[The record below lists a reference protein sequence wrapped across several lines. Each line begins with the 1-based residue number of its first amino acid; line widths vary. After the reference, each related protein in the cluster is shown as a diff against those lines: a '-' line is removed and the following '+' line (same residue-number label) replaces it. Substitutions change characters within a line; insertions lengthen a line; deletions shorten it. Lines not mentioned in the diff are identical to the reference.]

1 MVRVIASLI
10 VLALLTF
17 VHPRPMSHQLF
28 CTGQKPCTSYLSEAL
43 PAHLTTAVD
52 QQSGM
57 AKVNRHLQLAVP
69 PPADRSS
76 SDPQTRPE
84 LANTF
89 VIGDAADA
97 FGALNAGHTA
107 WDQAAVA
114 AGNICS
120 MIKTAN
126 GEKDVEPMQVYTP
139 PQPAIKV
146 SLGLDEA
153 ISQTR
158 GVHSKKKGQED
169 GCHIDLNTGSMWT
182 RRGLKDGGELGDY
195 RE

>member
-1 MVRVIASLI
+1 
-10 VLALLTF
+10 
-17 VHPRPMSHQLF
+17 
-28 CTGQKPCTSYLSEAL
+28 
-43 PAHLTTAVD
+43 
-52 QQSGM
+52 M
-57 AKVNRHLQLAVP
+57 AKVNRHLQLALP
-69 PPADRSS
+69 STTTTADGDDANA
-76 SDPQTRPE
+76 DPQTTPD
-84 LANTF
+84 LDNIF

-107 WDQAAVA
+107 WDQASVA
-114 AGNICS
+114 ASNICTLIARGTAS
-120 MIKTAN
+120 ASAASVATKTTTTPTIS
-126 GEKDVEPMQVYTP
+126 ESSQEPTNPNPLQIYTP

-158 GVHSKKKGQED
+158 GVHARKKGKED

>member
-1 MVRVIASLI
+1 
-10 VLALLTF
+10 
-17 VHPRPMSHQLF
+17 
-28 CTGQKPCTSYLSEAL
+28 
-43 PAHLTTAVD
+43 
-52 QQSGM
+52 M
-57 AKVNRHLQLAVP
+57 AKVNRHLQLAIPSTDQV
-69 PPADRSS
+69 
-76 SDPQTRPE
+76 DPQTRKE
-84 LANTF
+84 IDNIF

-107 WDQAAVA
+107 WDQASIA
-114 AGNICS
+114 ANNICS
-120 MIKTAN
+120 LISSGKPLET
-126 GEKDVEPMQVYTP
+126 YTP

-158 GVHSKKKGQED
+158 GVHTKKRGVED

>member
-1 MVRVIASLI
+1 
-10 VLALLTF
+10 
-17 VHPRPMSHQLF
+17 
-28 CTGQKPCTSYLSEAL
+28 
-43 PAHLTTAVD
+43 
-52 QQSGM
+52 M
-57 AKVNRHLQLAVP
+57 AKVNRHLQLAP
-69 PPADRSS
+69 PSTSTSADDVQ
-76 SDPQTRPE
+76 DPQTTPE
-84 LANTF
+84 LDNIF

-114 AGNICS
+114 AKNICALIDRS
-120 MIKTAN
+120 SA
-126 GEKDVEPMQVYTP
+126 ESDVSQPLEVYTP

-158 GVHSKKKGQED
+158 GVHARKKGKED